1 MKKSLVGKTLIKNF
15 SNTIVVLVTTIPAQT
30 KSGMIDYT
38 FLLQGKNDIC
48 KPHFPPFMSNSQINQ
63 LSLTQRT
70 DKNRPS
76 EEPF

>member
-1 MKKSLVGKTLIKNF
+1 MKNF
-15 SNTIVVLVTTIPAQT
+15 SKYKSGVSHYHSGVKGQ
-30 KSGMIDYT
+30 SGMIINT
-38 FLLQGKNDIC
+38 FLLPCKNDPY